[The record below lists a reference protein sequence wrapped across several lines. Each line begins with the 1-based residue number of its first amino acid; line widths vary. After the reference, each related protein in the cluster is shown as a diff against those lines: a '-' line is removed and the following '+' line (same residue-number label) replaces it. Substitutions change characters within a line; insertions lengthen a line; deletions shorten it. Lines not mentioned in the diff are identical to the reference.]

1 MGKHEDKALKSI
13 LQGREVEKKIQ
24 VGGYDKEFSEIGENI
39 STFRTNSSLFSIKRI
54 SAILQPP
61 I

>member
-24 VGGYDKEFSEIGENI
+24 VGGYDKEFSEKIRKEEEYEKE
-39 STFRTNSSLFSIKRI
+39 KR
-54 SAILQPP
+54 SALSKIM
-61 I
+61 